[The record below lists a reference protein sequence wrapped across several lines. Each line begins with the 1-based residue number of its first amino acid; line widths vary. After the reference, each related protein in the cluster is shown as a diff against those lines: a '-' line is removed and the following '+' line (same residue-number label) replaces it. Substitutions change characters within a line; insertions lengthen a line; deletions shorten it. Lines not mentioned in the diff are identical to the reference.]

1 MVSPRGRLAIM
12 RSGDH
17 SANAASYVGS
27 CFRCALCETVCPTAV
42 PYGQLVRQYLCEL
55 PPKDSDTYASVRKQ
69 VVEAYADYA
78 TDAYLPQC
86 EPVKAA
92 IPTIADGDAFIFA
105 GPVLLAS
112 APNVIE
118 QATRCLK
125 RQGFENVVIDQ
136 NRWGLGLLEHGFKT
150 RYEDA
155 MIQLAAA
162 ISSKHFKGVFTL
174 DPWIQVMLQRHRD
187 ASWYPELPVTEC
199 LVSMVL
205 GEHAV
210 FALPNECVLDITP
223 ATVRLSQ
230 TVERMLSAQNRL
242 GLTLPQALVAGGA
255 LPIADSEA
263 YPLMVSYAKQKAE
276 WLNQDNNLIVTLDP
290 LTLGRNRRAQHL
302 FDFLN

>member
-1 MVSPRGRLAIM
+1 M

-17 SANAASYVGS
+17 SANSASYVRS

-55 PPKDSDTYASVRKQ
+55 PPNDFDTFASVRKQ
-69 VVEAYADYA
+69 VVEAFADCA

-92 IPTIADGDAFIFA
+92 IPTVADGDALILA
-105 GPVLLAS
+105 GPILLAS
-112 APNVIE
+112 APYVIE
-118 QATRCLK
+118 QATRFLK
-125 RQGFENVVIDQ
+125 RQGFETVVIDC
-136 NRWGLGLLEHGFKT
+136 NTWGLGLLEHGFKA
-150 RYEDA
+150 RYEEA

-187 ASWYPELPVTEC
+187 AGWCTELPVTEC

-205 GEHAV
+205 KDHAV
-210 FALPNECVLDITP
+210 FVLPKECVVDITP

-230 TVERMLSAQNRL
+230 TVERMLSSQNWL
-242 GLTLPQALVAGGA
+242 GLMLPQSLVAGGA

-263 YPLMVSYAKQKAE
+263 YPLMVSHAKQKAE
-276 WLNQDNNLIVTLDP
+276 WLNQHNDLIVTLDP
-290 LTLGRNRRAQHL
+290 LTLVRNRRAQHL